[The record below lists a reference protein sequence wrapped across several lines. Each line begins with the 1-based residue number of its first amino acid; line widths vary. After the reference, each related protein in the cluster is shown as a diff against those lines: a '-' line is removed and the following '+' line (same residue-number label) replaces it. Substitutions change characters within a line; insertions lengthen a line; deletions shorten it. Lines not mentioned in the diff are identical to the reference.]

1 MPCQIRAILWAQWRS
16 FRHFARSE
24 GRVGDLFGV
33 LVAFAWYGIWAG
45 LGTAA
50 GVSLAGAGREMLA
63 MGLPW
68 ALTAVF
74 VYWQLTPVL
83 TASLGAS
90 LDMKKL
96 LVYPVPERQFFTIE
110 VALRVTAAFEMLLVI
125 AGITIGLLR
134 NPLVPVW
141 GPPAAA
147 LAVIATNLFLAAGLR
162 SLLERLFAYRVLREV
177 LVLALVL
184 AAAVPQLLAY
194 TGVPPSLKAAFARE
208 VPLAWPWSAAAAVAL
223 GRSLAVSAPVLAGW
237 MAAAYLFGRRQFARG
252 IRFDAAAQSTMRVRK
267 AERWTALF
275 YRAPRLVFGDP
286 FAALVE
292 KEMRSLSRSPR
303 FRLVFL
309 MGFTFGFVIWLPMF
323 RSHGHALALF
333 PVLVSCYAL
342 LLMAEVVFWNMFGF
356 DRSSTQLYFY
366 APISLSMVLAAKSF
380 AAMLFVWVEIGL
392 VLGMSAVTGVPLSA
406 GTVVETYCVALILSV
421 YLLSAGNL
429 SSVYYPRAVN
439 PDHSWGRASRGKFQ
453 LMLLFLF
460 PLLALPVAL
469 AYAARFWF
477 HSETGFIALLSLAA
491 AAGALVYHASL
502 GTASRLAEER
512 KEKVLSALGEAA
524 GPVMVH

>member
-1 MPCQIRAILWAQWRS
+1 MPNQIRAILWAQWRS

-45 LGTAA
+45 VATAA
-50 GVSLAGAGREMLA
+50 CISLSAASREVLLT
-63 MGLPW
+63 GLPW

-90 LDMKKL
+90 LDMKKV
-96 LVYPVPERQFFTIE
+96 LVYPVPESQFFTIE
-110 VALRVTAAFEMLLVI
+110 VALRVTAALEMLLVM

-134 NPLVPVW
+134 NPAAPAW

-147 LAVIATNLFLAAGLR
+147 VAVIAINLFVAAGLR
-162 SLLERLFAYRVLREV
+162 SLLERLFAYRMLREI

-184 AAAVPQLLAY
+184 SAAIPQLVAY
-194 TGVPPSLKAAFARE
+194 TGIPPSLKDAFAGE
-208 VPLAWPWSAAAAVAL
+208 APLAWPWSAAAAVAL
-223 GRSLAVSAPVLAGW
+223 GRSLEVSVPLLAGW
-237 MAAAYLFGRRQFARG
+237 TAAAYLFGRRQFARG
-252 IRFDAAAQSTMRVRK
+252 IRFDSAAQSTTRARK
-267 AERWTALF
+267 AERWTSLF
-275 YRAPRLVFGDP
+275 YRAPRLLLADP
-286 FAALVE
+286 LAALVE

-333 PVLVSCYAL
+333 PVIVSCYAL

-356 DRSSTQLYFY
+356 DRSSVQLYFY
-366 APISLSMVLAAKSF
+366 APISLSTVLAAKSF
-380 AAMLFVWVEIGL
+380 AAMLFVFAEIAL
-392 VLGMSAVTGVPLSA
+392 VLGMSALTGVPLTA
-406 GTVVETYCVALILSV
+406 GKVLETYCVALILSV

-429 SSVYYPRAVN
+429 SSIYYPRAVN
-439 PDHSWGRASRGKFQ
+439 PDHSWGRSSRGKFQ
-453 LMLLFLF
+453 LVLLFLF
-460 PLLALPVAL
+460 PLLALPVGM

-477 HSETGFIALLSLAA
+477 HSETGFVALLALAA
-491 AAGALVYHASL
+491 VAGALMHHASL
-502 GTASRLAEER
+502 ATAARLAEER

-524 GPVMVH
+524 GPVVAH